1 MTFTFSGKCKRGH
14 LWLNLPRPEPY
25 LSPVSPLKWDQTRW
39 YRKSQSES
47 FWTQQVLRETTFGIC
62 SNKKRARLI
71 SDIALQDL
79 HPYFSGAER
88 PYQIDSINSILRPIS
103 SVSVTRIRFLQTWF
117 EESFSKCVH
126 NSGYMCP
133 RTVLE
138 TCGHQGWLGDIS
150 GFLGKVTAR
159 QWAWCYIHPH
169 PFEAAA

>member
-47 FWTQQVLRETTFGIC
+47 FWAQQVLRETTFGIC

-79 HPYFSGAER
+79 RPYFSGAER
-88 PYQIDSINSILRPIS
+88 PYQIDSINSILRAIS

-117 EESFSKCVH
+117 EESFSNCDH

-138 TCGHQGWLGDIS
+138 TYDLSDLKSLDALRWRNGHHWLLS
-150 GFLGKVTAR
+150 
-159 QWAWCYIHPH
+159 C
-169 PFEAAA
+169 

>member
-47 FWTQQVLRETTFGIC
+47 FWTQQVFRETTSGIC
-62 SNKKRARLI
+62 SNKKRASLI
-71 SDIALQDL
+71 SDIALRDL
-79 HPYFSGAER
+79 HPY
-88 PYQIDSINSILRPIS
+88 PINSILRAIS

-138 TCGHQGWLGDIS
+138 TCGHQGWLADIS